1 MAGAGFLVG
10 TAKPTGVAESDIS
23 GCNWRW
29 KERKARTS
37 EEDEV
42 ELPRILKFTHSL
54 PKPKPKPNPIR
65 CREEPITWMFWRRV
79 CGLGGK
85 QKKKKKKHLSHT
97 EQL

>member
-29 KERKARTS
+29 KERRARTS

-42 ELPRILKFTHSL
+42 EVEVELPEF
-54 PKPKPKPNPIR
+54 
-65 CREEPITWMFWRRV
+65 
-79 CGLGGK
+79 
-85 QKKKKKKHLSHT
+85 
-97 EQL
+97 